1 MATVKCLCAA
11 ISMPQSH
18 VKERRRVTGKRRTCG
33 IRAFT
38 TLAVSFPATLTKRV
52 KRDCRST
59 SVAMWVLFDPVI
71 KSPSQC
77 PGTARSF
84 TSAGRSHMKTPSII
98 YTPPWLS
105 LRRNALGPP
114 YPPPRQMPCQF
125 FLEDATGLNEQA
137 PIDSFVGHLHLLIIW
152 KRPPQPAGDL
162 FGRPLQ
168 TQFISNGPL

>member
-1 MATVKCLCAA
+1 MLVRGHLHVLVPRQRTAEGDWQT
-11 ISMPQSH
+11 SH
-18 VKERRRVTGKRRTCG
+18 LGNQRIHQTGRVFPSHFDQKGK
-33 IRAFT
+33 
-38 TLAVSFPATLTKRV
+38 

-84 TSAGRSHMKTPSII
+84 TSAGRSRRENPSII